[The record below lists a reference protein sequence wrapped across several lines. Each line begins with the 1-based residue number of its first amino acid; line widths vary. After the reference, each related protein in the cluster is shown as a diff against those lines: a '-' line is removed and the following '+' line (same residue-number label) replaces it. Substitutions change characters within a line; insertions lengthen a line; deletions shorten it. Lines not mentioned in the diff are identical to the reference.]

1 MAKSKIIQGKFVN
14 KYKIPLAEIDD
25 FNLKYENLRKSLP
38 SHGKNLAGAIKSEL
52 GITNF
57 LQTMDIYQTLVNNIQ
72 DYIEDWYLTNF
83 FKQPMSEL
91 QPKVPSHHIDILSCW
106 VNDMKSGEYNP
117 IHHHN
122 ERVGFSTVLFLKLPG
137 PLVDDYEHDHKNK
150 DGRLFF
156 FNENSNTE
164 VIPSVGDF
172 YVFRADHAH
181 GVYPFRA
188 KDPNGIRRSMS
199 FNFTCVIHE
208 ELEGPNFQVTG
219 SDVK

>member
-1 MAKSKIIQGKFVN
+1 MVIPNSDFIAPAKFFPWLGN
-14 KYKIPLAEIDD
+14 D
-25 FNLKYENLRKSLP
+25 FL
-38 SHGKNLAGAIKSEL
+38 
-52 GITNF
+52 
-57 LQTMDIYQTLVNNIQ
+57 
-72 DYIEDWYLTNF
+72 
-83 FKQPMSEL
+83 
-91 QPKVPSHHIDILSCW
+91 
-106 VNDMKSGEYNP
+106 
-117 IHHHN
+117 
-122 ERVGFSTVLFLKLPG
+122 
-137 PLVDDYEHDHKNK
+137 
-150 DGRLFF
+150 
-156 FNENSNTE
+156 NENSNTE